1 MRVGGWGGRL
11 VGLSP
16 CPPFGI
22 YSRVYVIHFGRC
34 PFFVLSQPSHA
45 VSAIKIVEMDLDCG
59 LLLAIKQTLSCVR
72 GLLATYLVRSLFF
85 CLWEMPV
92 FAKWSNWRLFCTVHQ
107 LQVGAM
113 QSHFSFS
120 FGCHSLFLTQ
130 PWNTI
135 PLCHLHKLVKSFFFF
150 FTPNCHL
157 FQENV
162 VASHTVEN
170 TL

>member
-1 MRVGGWGGRL
+1 M

-85 CLWEMPV
+85 
-92 FAKWSNWRLFCTVHQ
+92 LFVGNARVCQMKQLTVVLYCTSVASRCNA
-107 LQVGAM
+107 VT
-113 QSHFSFS
+113 
-120 FGCHSLFLTQ
+120 LFLFF
-130 PWNTI
+130 WL
-135 PLCHLHKLVKSFFFF
+135 PLLVSYSTLKHHPTLSLAQTCKVFFFF
-150 FTPNCHL
+150 FYTKLSPIPGKCCCFTHC
-157 FQENV
+157 
-162 VASHTVEN
+162 
-170 TL
+170 

>member
-1 MRVGGWGGRL
+1 MCYVKHRMRVGGWGGRL

-85 CLWEMPV
+85 FFVCGKCPCLPNEATDGCFVLYISCKSVQCSHTFP
-92 FAKWSNWRLFCTVHQ
+92 FLLAATPCFLLNPETP
-107 LQVGAM
+107 
-113 QSHFSFS
+113 SHFVT
-120 FGCHSLFLTQ
+120 CTNL
-130 PWNTI
+130 
-135 PLCHLHKLVKSFFFF
+135 
-150 FTPNCHL
+150 
-157 FQENV
+157 
-162 VASHTVEN
+162 
-170 TL
+170 